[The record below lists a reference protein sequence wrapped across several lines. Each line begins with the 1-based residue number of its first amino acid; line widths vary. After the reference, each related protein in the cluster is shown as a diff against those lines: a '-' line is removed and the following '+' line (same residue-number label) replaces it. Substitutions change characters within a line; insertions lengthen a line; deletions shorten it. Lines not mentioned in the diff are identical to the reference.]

1 MADQDDLIISIST
14 DVATL
19 RRSNKKLE
27 AAMAETLDKI
37 QSITI
42 GAGAKMD
49 ASFAKTGNSMA
60 ASLRKVEVASGNVGK
75 AGLNASL
82 AFAKFFALL
91 GTAKGFQ
98 ELVDSSTRM
107 TNSLKVA
114 GLSGDDLSATLDKL
128 YASALRN
135 HAPVESLTTL
145 YGRAALQQKELG
157 ASSDKLVTFT
167 DTVGKALRVSG
178 TSASEAEGS
187 LLQLGQALGSGTVHA
202 EEFNSI
208 LEGMPALAQAAAKG
222 IKQANGSVAEL
233 KNLVINQQLSS
244 RALFDGIIAGADDL
258 DTKLQGSSTTI
269 GQAFIDLK
277 TSLTRAVSDLDKAS
291 GSAEKVAGAI
301 EAIANGLANLK
312 FDNTIAGIK
321 GIIDYL
327 DTAANKAGAL
337 WEKLTNVATALNNG
351 TPLTDLAPPGNTE
364 AEIRKLYDQHL
375 SAGKEQIA
383 VAEKLNDL
391 ERQRAEIIR
400 QYGKDNPIGN
410 RMLKSVEGQISD
422 IQDAT
427 TKGKD
432 ALAPAQTKSAF
443 HKVHGHATPTM
454 PAAEVDPI
462 DITDPKYA
470 ANSTQNAQKLQKAY
484 EDLFRTAKDRNDQL
498 QQEIDLVDKSGL
510 ALDTARYK
518 LELLQKAQKDGIT
531 GDNLKNIQAQADAYT
546 RLSETLAKAKLGQDL
561 ADKAHLRTL
570 SPQEQQV
577 STQLRQYGLPD
588 DPTSPQAAQ
597 IRKSLQID
605 SADDT
610 VKGFLTS
617 FRDGVVS
624 NGGNIGKALG
634 DAVKTSFLNA
644 LTKASDEAISPGVSF
659 IHHFVRRAA

>member
-27 AAMAETLDKI
+27 AAMGETLDKI

-49 ASFAKTGNSMA
+49 ASFAKTGKSMA
-60 ASLRKVEVASGNVGK
+60 ASLRKVETASQQVNR
-75 AGLNASL
+75 AGLNASV

-128 YASALRN
+128 YTSALRN
-135 HAPVESLTTL
+135 HAPIESLTTL
-145 YGRAALQQKELG
+145 YSRAALQQKELG

-291 GSAEKVAGAI
+291 GSAEKVASAI

-327 DTAANKAGAL
+327 DTAANKAGRL

-391 ERQRAEIIR
+391 ERQRAEIIS

-432 ALAPAQTKSAF
+432 ELAPAQTKSTF

-484 EDLFRTAKDRNDQL
+484 EDLLRTAKDRNDQL

-577 STQLRQYGLPD
+577 STQLRQYGLAD